1 MIGALSLCAAIVQ
14 AQNTYQNKTLANIA
28 RCVSLPTIDVSG
40 EPHYVDTGSYNGKK
54 LTVAYNT
61 EKEIT
66 HIGYKLFAPQV
77 KKDYPSAVY
86 DFLERYFLDL
96 QCSKDGFYPEERVRD
111 DKFLFREGSINDIKR
126 ITPETPYS
134 ISMQDYK
141 YYEVAWMD
149 ANDDVILDV
158 AFPVNFELLLGM
170 SKAEIEKTM
179 KAQLLSSIGQD
190 HKREVPA
197 LKELGNGVFTNTP
210 VSNYFV
216 ESLNT
221 AVYYTKSQDG
231 QYTPYYDEQNKWYSA
246 SNLFQGLIADSLDYR
261 LYIQQSLYGF
271 DTMTYTITLKQ
282 WLDYCKDN
290 QMKVYFAVEEERED
304 GLKALLIAHSD
315 LLGFNHMISIIIPDN
330 FITKR
335 DVVLKA
341 TLNAYIPT
349 QNVKDLYKSYTRAN
363 KKIIE

>member
-1 MIGALSLCAAIVQ
+1 MIGALSLCAAIAQ

-54 LTVAYNT
+54 LTVAFNA

-111 DKFLFREGSINDIKR
+111 DKFLFREGSINDVKR

-134 ISMQDYK
+134 ISLQDYK

-170 SKAEIEKTM
+170 PKAEIEKSM
-179 KAQLLSSIGQD
+179 KAQLLSASS
-190 HKREVPA
+190 EEAPFELPV
-197 LKELGNGVFTNTP
+197 LKEKETGVYMNNP
-210 VSNYFV
+210 VNNYFV

-221 AVYYTKSQDG
+221 AVYYIKEQDG
-231 QYTPYYDEQNKWYSA
+231 GYVPYFDNKNKWYSA
-246 SNLFQGLIADSLDYR
+246 ANLFQGLITDSFDYR

-271 DTMTYTITLKQ
+271 ETMTYTVSLKQ
-282 WLDYCKDN
+282 WLDYCKEN
-290 QMKVYFAVEEERED
+290 QLKVYFAVEEERED

-315 LLGFNHMISIIIPDN
+315 LLGFNHMMSIIIPDN
-330 FITKR
+330 FITKH
-335 DVVLKA
+335 DAVLKA
-341 TLNAYIPT
+341 TFNAYIPT